1 MLTDLYQLTMAY
13 AAWKAG
19 TVEGPKAK
27 IGVFDLYFRGHP
39 FAGGYAVNCGLNS
52 ALELIEM
59 FRFEDDDCAYL
70 ASLKGSDG
78 KPLFEI
84 GFTEF
89 LRKMKLTIQV
99 DAVEE
104 GRVVF
109 ANEPLLRI
117 EGPVW
122 QCQLLETP
130 LLNVINFETLIATKA
145 ARVKFA
151 AGDDEVLEFGL
162 RRAQGIDGGLS
173 SSRAAY
179 VGGADATSNV
189 MAGKI
194 FDIPLRGTHAHSW
207 VMSYESELDSFM
219 KFAEAMPNN
228 SVFLVDTY
236 DSLDGVD
243 NAVKAGL
250 WLRSKGHEMLG
261 IRLDSGDFAY
271 LSVEARKRLDAAG
284 LLKAKIVASND
295 LDENLIMS
303 LKQQGA
309 RVDTWGVGTKLV
321 TAYDQPALGGVC
333 KLTAVRDGEGPW
345 VYRIKLSE
353 QIAKVTTP
361 GIHQIRRFTADG
373 LFAGDMIYD
382 IREEPMGDQT
392 IVDPIDATRRKTF
405 SNADQYE
412 DLLIPV
418 VRDGQ
423 VIIKKPSLDEIRAR
437 RRKDLALLHP
447 ATLRFLNPHRYPVGL
462 ESALH
467 QMKSEMILRLRSQTG
482 KQSKGKS

>member
-1 MLTDLYQLTMAY
+1 MRL
-13 AAWKAG
+13 
-19 TVEGPKAK
+19 
-27 IGVFDLYFRGHP
+27 
-39 FAGGYAVNCGLNS
+39 S
-52 ALELIEM
+52 
-59 FRFEDDDCAYL
+59 
-70 ASLKGSDG
+70 
-78 KPLFEI
+78 
-84 GFTEF
+84 
-89 LRKMKLTIQV
+89 IQV

-117 EGPVW
+117 EGPIW

-194 FDIPLRGTHAHSW
+194 FGIPLRGTHAHSW

-243 NAVKAGL
+243 NAIRAGL
-250 WLRSKGHEMLG
+250 WLRSQGHEMLG

-271 LSVEARKRLDAAG
+271 LSVEARKRLDSAG
-284 LLKAKIVASND
+284 
-295 LDENLIMS
+295 
-303 LKQQGA
+303 
-309 RVDTWGVGTKLV
+309 T
-321 TAYDQPALGGVC
+321 
-333 KLTAVRDGEGPW
+333 
-345 VYRIKLSE
+345 
-353 QIAKVTTP
+353 
-361 GIHQIRRFTADG
+361 H
-373 LFAGDMIYD
+373 
-382 IREEPMGDQT
+382 
-392 IVDPIDATRRKTF
+392 
-405 SNADQYE
+405 
-412 DLLIPV
+412 
-418 VRDGQ
+418 
-423 VIIKKPSLDEIRAR
+423 
-437 RRKDLALLHP
+437 
-447 ATLRFLNPHRYPVGL
+447 
-462 ESALH
+462 
-467 QMKSEMILRLRSQTG
+467 
-482 KQSKGKS
+482 